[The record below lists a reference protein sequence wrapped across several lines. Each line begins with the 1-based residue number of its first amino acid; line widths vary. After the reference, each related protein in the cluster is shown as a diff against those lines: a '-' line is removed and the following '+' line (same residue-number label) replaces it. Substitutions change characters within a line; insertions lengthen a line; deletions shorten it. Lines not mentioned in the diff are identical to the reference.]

1 MKEIYS
7 WVPWF
12 KELGSKIAEGGKDYL
27 IERAQRVAWKDGA
40 GIPPLLKFGDE
51 NIDPLSFIYTVASSN
66 GNIGRRRVYPSVSE
80 VFEIS
85 SQLDPECE
93 HSFFF
98 PAPPSINTLFHA
110 DGIGN
115 PNLLWGLFR
124 NACEGLDSV
133 SPDDFENALQ
143 LRNVGVRNLT
153 QVLYLVNPD
162 EFLPIDSATMS
173 LESFSNIPKEM
184 GLEEYKKLIDKIMS
198 YFPACRPYEAN
209 LFAYL
214 IKSGELKVNTTN
226 VFQVGTKA
234 YGPDDDDFWDK
245 FVSENAVFVGGPAE
259 KMEYPI
265 HEPNRGD
272 LILVRTGRSMGR
284 GIGIVYENEFEKNDF
299 EGGFNPNHRLH
310 VLWLNKS
317 YGELKGKAPQSGFSR
332 AHDTDNLYRNTAEY
346 VPTFELLG
354 RLNSEYS
361 TGSNNSQPKQT
372 EEVAYSVNQIIY
384 GPPGTGK
391 TYKINGLKN
400 DYSSIEQTINHEA
413 WLIQQLQ
420 DVTWFDVVFAA
431 LYDMGGEVKVPALVK
446 HEYVQTKAKVSGSDR
461 NLPQRIWAVLQR
473 HTCENSTTIQF
484 KNRSTPLV
492 FDKIPGSLWLL
503 VDDWKEECLEQIELA
518 EKWKIGPIS
527 NASHDRYEYV
537 TFHQS
542 YSYEDFVEGIRP
554 IKTEEDEE
562 IMYEVVPGVFKR
574 ICQRAKADPG
584 QRYAIFIDEI
594 NRGNIA
600 KIFGELITLI
610 EEDKRAEYN
619 NIGDLISGMELTL
632 PYSGSKFSV
641 PKNLDIYGTMN
652 TADRSI
658 SLIDTA
664 LRRRFQFEE
673 LMPDPDV
680 IQGSNGNGKIKCD
693 DGTEIDL
700 RALLKVMNLRI
711 KFLLKRDMML
721 GHAYLMGVENFDG
734 LKKALF
740 DKIIPL
746 LQEYFYEDWHK
757 IQLVFGDVG
766 AGGEKREPQIV

>member
-1 MKEIYS
+1 
-7 WVPWF
+7 
-12 KELGSKIAEGGKDYL
+12 
-27 IERAQRVAWKDGA
+27 
-40 GIPPLLKFGDE
+40 
-51 NIDPLSFIYTVASSN
+51 
-66 GNIGRRRVYPSVSE
+66 SVSE
-80 VFEIS
+80 VFEIKIS
-85 SQLDPECE
+85 SQLDPECK
-93 HSFFF
+93 HSFIF
-98 PAPPSINTLFHA
+98 PAPPSINTLFH
-110 DGIGN
+110 DNGMGN
-115 PNLLWGLFR
+115 PNLLWGLFHD
-124 NACEGLDSV
+124 ACEGLDSV
-133 SPDDFENALQ
+133 SSDDFEKALQ
-143 LRNVGVRNLT
+143 LRNVGVKSLT
-153 QVLYLVNPD
+153 QVLFLVNPD
-162 EFLPIDSATMS
+162 EFLPIDSVTMS
-173 LESFSNIPKEM
+173 LESFSSMPKEM
-184 GLEEYKKLIDKIMS
+184 GLKEYKKLIDKIMS

-214 IKSGELKVNTTN
+214 IKSDGLKVNTTN
-226 VFQVGTKA
+226 VFQVGTMA
-234 YGPDDDDFWDK
+234 HGQDGRDFWEE
-245 FVSENAVFVGGPAE
+245 FVSENVVFVGGPGD
-259 KMEYPI
+259 KRKFKLR
-265 HEPNRGD
+265 EPRRGD
-272 LILVRTGRSMGR
+272 LVLARTGQGGGR
-284 GIGIVYENEFEKNDF
+284 GIGIVYENDYEKYDSEVEFKNDD
-299 EGGFNPNHRLH
+299 RLH

-317 YGELKGKAPQSGFSR
+317 SEEVKGLSRLPGFSR
-332 AHDTDNLYRNTAEY
+332 AIDTANKFRNTPKYAQTFKLLYR
-346 VPTFELLG
+346 LS
-354 RLNSEYS
+354 SEQ
-361 TGSNNSQPKQT
+361 SNNSQPKQT
-372 EEVAYSVNQIIY
+372 EEVAYSMNRIIY

-391 TYKINGLKN
+391 TYKLNSLKKEK
-400 DYSSIEQTINHEA
+400 YSSKEEAISRVSRDA
-413 WLIQQLQ
+413 WLIEQLKG
-420 DVTWFDVVFAA
+420 VTWFEVVFAA
-431 LYDMGGEVKVPALVK
+431 LYNMDYKAKVNALVK
-446 HEYVQTKAKVSGSDR
+446 HEYVQIKAKVLGRNR
-461 NLPQRIWAVLQR
+461 NLPQTIWQTLQA
-473 HTCENSTTIQF
+473 HTRKKSNTVQYKGRRF
-484 KNRSTPLV
+484 PLV
-492 FDKIPGSLWLL
+492 FDKMPGSLWSL
-503 VDDWKEECLEQIELA
+503 VDDWRDECLEQIELA

-619 NIGDLISGMELTL
+619 NTEDLISGMELTL

-680 IQGSNGNGKIKCD
+680 IQGSDGNGKIKCD

-721 GHAYLMGVENFDG
+721 GHAYLMGVENFGG

-766 AGGEKREPQIV
+766 AGGEKREPQIVCHDTLNENDILGFDHDDFEDMTDYWIVDPSQLKSNAITKVYYKDTDFGNSDSH